1 MNNKGQVLVIFVILL
16 PIVFF
21 ILMFSI
27 NIGISYMDKKDT
39 SDVIYM
45 AVYYYLDNITDTDA
59 LINSKK
65 IINKNIKDIEKIII
79 DENSDYIKIT
89 VLKKSKALDSLIN
102 NKFIEVSYT
111 GFKNS
116 KKIIKG

>member
-45 AVYYYLDNITDTDA
+45 AV
-59 LINSKK
+59 
-65 IINKNIKDIEKIII
+65 
-79 DENSDYIKIT
+79 
-89 VLKKSKALDSLIN
+89 
-102 NKFIEVSYT
+102 SY
-111 GFKNS
+111 
-116 KKIIKG
+116 